1 MDSGGFYVRR
11 WNKEKADSETIGFG
25 GYYKHDISTDRVQ

>member
-1 MDSGGFYVRR
+1 MLEDGI
-11 WNKEKADSETIGFG
+11 KKKADSKIIGFG